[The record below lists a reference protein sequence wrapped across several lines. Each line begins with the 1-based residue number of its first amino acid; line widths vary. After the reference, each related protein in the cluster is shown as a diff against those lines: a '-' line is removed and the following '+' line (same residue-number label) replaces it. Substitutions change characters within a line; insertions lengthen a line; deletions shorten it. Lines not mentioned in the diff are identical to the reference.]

1 MRDAVVNHF
10 ERQMPGFLS
19 DEGLLH
25 GVETRTSSP
34 VRVSRDRE
42 TLEALGT
49 KKLFP
54 AGEGAGFAG
63 GIVSAAVD
71 GMVVADALLEAL
83 VGNEDKV
90 TPKSSK
96 AKSVGFNY

>member
-10 ERQMPGFLS
+10 ERQMPGFLC
-19 DEGLLH
+19 DEGMLH

-34 VRVSRDRE
+34 VRVSRNKE
-42 TLEALGT
+42 TLEAIGI
-49 KKLFP
+49 KNLFP

-71 GMVVADALLEAL
+71 GMVVGDALLEDL
-83 VGNEDKV
+83 VGSGAKGTVKLNV
-90 TPKSSK
+90 
-96 AKSVGFNY
+96 KSVGFEY